1 MARRSGADK
10 ESSRKQGDR
19 SVPRR
24 MSEISPASRR
34 AMSQGGLPTRNLV
47 EWLSVDR
54 AVLLRS
60 VWSQIDSGGSIP
72 GARELSRQIGGG
84 SALQQ
89 SWRVAEYLGDRW
101 TAGSAPWQR
110 MVSHSSDIV
119 REWAALLVG
128 RHPAAGFKKRLEW
141 IQPLARDHHPGVRE
155 IAWIALR
162 QEVIDQLSLAIPQ
175 LSVWTGS
182 PDPRLRRY
190 ATEITRPRGVW
201 APHVA
206 ALKEDPSPGLVLL
219 EPLKA
224 DGDRY
229 VANSV
234 ANWLNDA
241 SKSRPDWVWE
251 VTHRWQRESPAA
263 ATQYIVRRALRTLR
277 KGRSEEG

>member
-10 ESSRKQGDR
+10 ETSRDLEDR
-19 SVPRR
+19 PVPRR
-24 MSEISPASRR
+24 MSEISSAARR
-34 AMSQGGLPTRNLV
+34 AMSEGGLPTRNLV
-47 EWLSVDR
+47 EWLSVER

-60 VWSQIDSGGSIP
+60 MWSQIDPGGAIP
-72 GARELSRQIGGG
+72 GARELSQQIGGG

-128 RHPAAGFKKRLEW
+128 LHPAVGFKKRLEW
-141 IQPLARDHHPGVRE
+141 IQPLAQDHHPGVRE

-162 QEVIDQLSLAIPQ
+162 QEVIDQLALAMER
-175 LSVWTGS
+175 LAKWTRAA
-182 PDPRLRRY
+182 DPRLRRY
-190 ATEITRPRGVW
+190 ASEITRPRGVW
-201 APHVA
+201 APHVT
-206 ALKEDPSPGLVLL
+206 ALKEDPSPGLMLL
-219 EPLKA
+219 EPLKS

-241 SKSRPDWVWE
+241 SKSQPGWVLE
-251 VTHRWQRESPAA
+251 VTHRWQRESPTS
-263 ATQYIVRRALRTLR
+263 ATQYIVRRALRTVR
-277 KGRSEEG
+277 KDRSEDS

>member
-19 SVPRR
+19 PVPRR

-60 VWSQIDSGGSIP
+60 VWGQIDPGGSIP
-72 GARELSRQIGGG
+72 GAKEISQQIGGG

-89 SWRVAEYLGDRW
+89 SWRVAEYVGDRW
-101 TAGSAPWQR
+101 IAGSAPWQR
-110 MVSHSSDIV
+110 MVNHSSDIV

-128 RHPAAGFKKRLEW
+128 LHPAAGFKKRLEW
-141 IQPLARDHHPGVRE
+141 IGPLAQDHHPGVRE

-162 QEVIDQLSLAIPQ
+162 QEVIDQLSLAIQQ
-175 LSVWTGS
+175 LTKWTRAA
-182 PDPRLRRY
+182 DPRLRRY
-190 ATEITRPRGVW
+190 ASEITRPRGVW
-201 APHVA
+201 AAHVA
-206 ALKEDPSPGLVLL
+206 ALKEDPSPGLLLL
-219 EPLKA
+219 EPLRS
-224 DGDRY
+224 DEDRY

-241 SKSRPDWVWE
+241 SKSKPDWVLEVSQRWE
-251 VTHRWQRESPAA
+251 RESPTA
-263 ATQYIVRRALRTLR
+263 ATQYIVRRALRTVR
-277 KGRSEEG
+277 KNRSEKG